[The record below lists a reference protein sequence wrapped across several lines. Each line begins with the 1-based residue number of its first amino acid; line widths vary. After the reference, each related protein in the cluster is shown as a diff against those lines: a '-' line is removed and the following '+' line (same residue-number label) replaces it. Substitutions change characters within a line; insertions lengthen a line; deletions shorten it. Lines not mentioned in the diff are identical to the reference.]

1 MPPASLTSKRRSANA
16 RSLLSVWHS
25 IIVATEGGRIASSRS
40 DSSAAPVAERPW
52 PRAIAA
58 SMEALG
64 TADFFAVEI
73 ARARRGFRSGFGPPT
88 T

>member
-1 MPPASLTSKRRSANA
+1 MASRTR
-16 RSLLSVWHS
+16 
-25 IIVATEGGRIASSRS
+25 
-40 DSSAAPVAERPW
+40 DSNAAPEAERPW

-73 ARARRGFRSGFGPPT
+73 ARARRGFRSGLGPAT